1 MTDWLF
7 NDSLYTG
14 CPRSGFYNSS
24 HRRSRHLESIQNI
37 FCLDAT
43 KWLQQQKFQLHPN
56 LKNTKVFLENTAIL
70 RMGILTTSHGTS
82 AEHAQGTNRSTGR
95 GTGKGTSTA
104 LAVIAAALLPGVLL
118 AVPSMLALMD
128 QFRPYSV
135 NAALLLL
142 SLTIIISGFATQ
154 YRSSSAHY
162 PPGAFSPAGLLHQR
176 DTRHNDELARQV
188 SWSVMQPHI
197 TNESRNCGICRRAD
211 QTRLIFAPDLS
222 LHYAAIIIAMFV
234 IGWVV
239 SISWPGSLPTFHTS
253 ESMAVADP
261 GLKTFIYMFSG
272 VVLFYIALLI
282 RKPVRSLVFNKDPG
296 IFWIEQKRV
305 FGWKAAESAQMPL
318 AQISALQIIRYG
330 RHGVYQPNSA
340 PISDSQNT
348 QPDSVDIGNNQS
360 RIRQTRKQHGYSNYE
375 VNVVFCNAERVN
387 IINHRSGTAIRQDA
401 EALAVFLGVPVW
413 DRAPAQ

>member
-43 KWLQQQKFQLHPN
+43 KWLQQQK
-56 LKNTKVFLENTAIL
+56 
-70 RMGILTTSHGTS
+70 
-82 AEHAQGTNRSTGR
+82 
-95 GTGKGTSTA
+95 
-104 LAVIAAALLPGVLL
+104 
-118 AVPSMLALMD
+118 PSMLALMD

-222 LHYAAIIIAMFV
+222 LHYAAIIENFYLHVQRSSTFLHCPVDTQTSQVTGVQQRPRDILDRTKK
-234 IGWVV
+234 
-239 SISWPGSLPTFHTS
+239 SIRLEGSGISTN
-253 ESMAVADP
+253 A
-261 GLKTFIYMFSG
+261 SG
-272 VVLFYIALLI
+272 
-282 RKPVRSLVFNKDPG
+282 
-296 IFWIEQKRV
+296 
-305 FGWKAAESAQMPL
+305 
-318 AQISALQIIRYG
+318 
-330 RHGVYQPNSA
+330 
-340 PISDSQNT
+340 SD
-348 QPDSVDIGNNQS
+348 
-360 RIRQTRKQHGYSNYE
+360 
-375 VNVVFCNAERVN
+375 
-387 IINHRSGTAIRQDA
+387 
-401 EALAVFLGVPVW
+401 
-413 DRAPAQ
+413 